1 LGLTG
6 LVADKTAVVGSFA
19 PVTNAEALAAR
30 VAAGDGIPFV
40 EVRLDSLREEPDL
53 PAIRDAFAAK
63 TLVATLRT
71 EEEGGRFTG
80 SLESG
85 ARLLRSA
92 LRAGF
97 DLIDVPLRGPLTPHL
112 EGVDP
117 ARVIV
122 SAHETT
128 GVPTDLDAMLDAM
141 ERTGARF
148 AKIVGTARDSGDATR
163 LLAFQRRRADGR
175 LAAFAMGEAGVASR
189 VLAPYLGA
197 ALAYGSLVPGRE
209 TAPGQIPARDLVEV
223 YGIGRKR
230 RVEKLYALFGGVV
243 SHSLSPA
250 IHNASFESQEEP
262 ALYVPFALQSLLTE
276 FDPLVIAFDGFGLPL
291 KGASVTIPFKEEAA
305 TVAVFRGE
313 SVANTLVRSGDAY
326 IASNTDRTA
335 FSAFTPLASPGMR
348 ALVLGAGGTA
358 RVAIEVLVSRRWDV
372 SVWNRDPVRAHDLAE
387 EMGVTFLP
395 QLAGYPRDPDDTGPG
410 TPFSLLVNATPVGMK
425 ADDPLPCPGSLLKE
439 SVVVIDAPYR
449 AGGTALVRTAR
460 ERGAR
465 VTDGFQLL
473 VTQAAKQ
480 AELFT
485 SRATSV
491 AALLE
496 RMAPRFRALFT
507 PDGEPEGGED
517 AAGGL
522 DL

>member
-1 LGLTG
+1 MALTAEKTSV
-6 LVADKTAVVGSFA
+6 VASFA
-19 PVTNAEALAAR
+19 PATNAEAVGAR
-30 VAAGDGIPFV
+30 AGVADGVAFV

-53 PAIRDAFAAK
+53 AGIRDAFAGR

-80 SLESG
+80 PLDAGS
-85 ARLLRSA
+85 RLLKSA

-97 DLIDVPLRGPLTPHL
+97 ELVDLPLRGPLGTSL
-112 EGVDP
+112 DGVDP
-117 ARVIV
+117 SRVIV

-128 GVPTDLDAMLDAM
+128 GVPADLDALVDAM
-141 ERTGARF
+141 QKTGARF
-148 AKIVGTARDSGDATR
+148 HKVVGTARDSADALR

-175 LAAFAMGEAGVASR
+175 LAAFAMGEAGIATR
-189 VLAPYLGA
+189 VLSPYLGG
-197 ALAYGSLVPGRE
+197 ALAYGSLVHGRE
-209 TAPGQIPARDLVEV
+209 TAPGQLPARDLVEV
-223 YGIGRKR
+223 YGIGRRR
-230 RVEKLYALFGGVV
+230 RVEKLYALFGGFV

-250 IHNASFESQEEP
+250 LHNANFEAGKDA

-335 FSAFTPLASPGMR
+335 ISAFTPLASPGTR

-358 RVAIEVLVSRRWDV
+358 RVAIEVLVGRRYDV
-372 SVWNRDPVRAHDLAE
+372 FVWNRDPVRAHDLAE
-387 EMGVTFLP
+387 ETGVSFLAN
-395 QLAGYPRDPDDTGPG
+395 LGPSSG
-410 TPFSLLVNATPVGMK
+410 PFALLVNATPVGLR
-425 ADDPLPCPGSLLKE
+425 AEDALPCPEELLHE
-439 SVVVIDAPYR
+439 DLVVIDAPYR
-449 AGGTALVRTAR
+449 AGGTRLVKAAHDA
-460 ERGAR
+460 GAR
-465 VTDGFQLL
+465 VFDGFALL
-473 VTQAAKQ
+473 LTQAAKQ

-485 SRATSV
+485 GRATPPSALV
-491 AALLE
+491 ERLPARLAELFEGHAPSAAD
-496 RMAPRFRALFT
+496 PK
-507 PDGEPEGGED
+507 
-517 AAGGL
+517 GL